1 MKVLVSGSHGLI
13 GTALVPALRA
23 GGHDVVALV
32 RGEAGEGEIH
42 WDPAEQVL
50 EAGDLAGVDAVVHL
64 AGAPIADKRWSSA
77 QKQRILDSRLRST
90 DLLSRRLADVEPR
103 PSVLLSGSA
112 IGYYGDRGD
121 DILDE
126 ASAGG
131 TGFLADV
138 CRQWEA
144 ATAPAEAAG
153 IRVVHLRTGIVCS
166 AAGGALKKQL
176 PLFKL
181 FVGGRLGSG
190 RQYQS
195 WITIDDEELDHDRR
209 RGGGDRARTGRR
221 LVDRGGEPHCPP
233 PGDQCRVHQGAR
245 FGARPSCCGPGPGVR
260 LGGGVGPGMA
270 TEMLLGGQ
278 RVLPRKLESSGY
290 RFTHPEIEA
299 GLRAVPWRPLRTYTV
314 RPQDGGAWVG
324 PPRPWPGRR

>member
-13 GTALVPALRA
+13 GAALLPALRA
-23 GGHDVVALV
+23 GGHDVVVLV
-32 RGEAGEGEIH
+32 RGEAGAGEIH

-50 EAGDLAGVDAVVHL
+50 EAGDLAGVDAAVHL
-64 AGAPIADKRWSSA
+64 AGEPIADKRWSSA
-77 QKQRILDSRLRST
+77 QKQKILDSRLRST
-90 DLLSRRLADVEPR
+90 ELLSRRLADVEPR

-126 ASAGG
+126 ASGGG

-153 IRVVHLRTGIVCS
+153 IRVAHLRTGIVYS

-195 WITIDDEELDHDRR
+195 WITIDDEVGAIVHTL
-209 RGGGDRARTGRR
+209 GDDSLTGAVN
-221 LVDRGGEPHCPP
+221 LTAPHPVTNAGFTKALASVLGRP
-233 PGDQCRVHQGAR
+233 AVVPVPGFALS
-245 FGARPSCCGPGPGVR
+245 AA
-260 LGGGVGPGMA
+260 LGREMA
-270 TEMLLGGQ
+270 DEMLLGGQ

-299 GLRAVPWRPLRTYTV
+299 GLRAVLAR
-314 RPQDGGAWVG
+314 
-324 PPRPWPGRR
+324 